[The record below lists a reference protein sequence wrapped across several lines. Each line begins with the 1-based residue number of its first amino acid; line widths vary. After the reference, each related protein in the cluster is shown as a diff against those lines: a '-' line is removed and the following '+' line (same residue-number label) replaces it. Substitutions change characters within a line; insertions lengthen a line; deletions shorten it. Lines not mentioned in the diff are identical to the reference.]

1 MSRLLLEINE
11 IWELADIAISSG
23 GEFRLYH
30 KGVSMMPLLR
40 QGKDSVLLTKLDR
53 EPKKYD
59 IVAYRRP
66 NGQIVIHRI
75 MKIKKDECIM
85 CGDNHGELER
95 GITKNDILA
104 VVKGIYRDEEYVDLS
119 TSKWYKKYL
128 RKLPFQHFRKKYI
141 DVFVDHLLHPEKRK
155 YFKKKK

>member
-1 MSRLLLEINE
+1 MSKISLEINE
-11 IWELADIAISSG
+11 IWELAEPVISSN
-23 GEFRLYH
+23 GEFRLFH

-40 QGKDSVLLTKLDR
+40 QGIDSVVLTKLDR
-53 EPKKYD
+53 EPQKYD

-75 MKIKKDECIM
+75 MKIRKDECIM
-85 CGDNHGELER
+85 CGDNHGELEY
-95 GITKNDILA
+95 GITKNNILA
-104 VVKGIYRDEEYVDLS
+104 VVKGIYRDEEYVDLA

-128 RKLPFQHFRKKYI
+128 KKLPFQHFRKKHI

>member
-1 MSRLLLEINE
+1 MNKLTLGINE
-11 IWELADIAISSG
+11 IWELAEPVIASD
-23 GEFRLYH
+23 GEFRLFH

-40 QGKDSVLLTKLDR
+40 QGIDSVMLAKLNR

-95 GITKNDILA
+95 GITKGNILA
-104 VVKGIYRDEEYVDLS
+104 IVKGIYRDEEYIDLA

-128 RKLPFQHFRKKYI
+128 KRLPFQHFRKKYI
-141 DVFVDHLLHPEKRK
+141 DVFIDHLLHPEKRK
-155 YFKKKK
+155 YFKNKK